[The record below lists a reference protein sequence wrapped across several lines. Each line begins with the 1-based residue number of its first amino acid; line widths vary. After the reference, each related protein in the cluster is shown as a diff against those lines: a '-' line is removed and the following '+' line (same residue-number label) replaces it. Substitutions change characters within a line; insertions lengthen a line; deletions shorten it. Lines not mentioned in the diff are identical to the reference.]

1 MEHTKGI
8 LLECNL
14 SEEEINTVI
23 EALSRDYVENDA
35 EILEKEYQL
44 QGKLRELTPDQLE
57 LETLV
62 FIRDKEK
69 FVRLNNSLYFITEF
83 DEYDQDLETD
93 QPYFSV

>member
-1 MEHTKGI
+1 MKYKE
-8 LLECNL
+8 LLEQL
-14 SEEEINTVI
+14 S
-23 EALSRDYVENDA
+23 
-35 EILEKEYQL
+35 
-44 QGKLRELTPDQLE
+44 ELTPDQLE

-69 FVRLNNSLYFITEF
+69 FISVQSGLFYVTEF